1 MTITISGQDLID
13 AGLRQGR
20 WFKPALEAANSA
32 IAQGESFNAALAI
45 AAGFAPP
52 PALALRTPG
61 ALPFYANIEAET
73 PEEEA
78 NVEAVK
84 KTMTELLRTPVV
96 TAGAIMPDACP
107 SGPGSIPVGGVVSST
122 GIHPGFHSADIC
134 CSMAIT
140 VVPGASPAALLDAVH
155 KVTHFGPGGRERGKQ
170 VRMSDSLLQSFDGNE
185 FLKDLVSVAREHHA
199 TEGDGNHFA
208 YVGQLKSTGE
218 TALVTHHG
226 SRAPGAK
233 LYGKGM
239 KLAEATRRRISPE
252 TLASSAWIEADTRE
266 GEAYFDALQ
275 ILRRWTKS
283 SHYAIHDLA
292 LSVLGVA
299 AGDRWWNEHNFVF
312 RKTDGQF
319 YHAKGATPAFK
330 GYADDDTG
338 LTMIPLNMGQPI
350 LIVRGSDAA
359 HGLGFSPH
367 GAGRNLSRTAHKR
380 LMGDRPV
387 EDIVAEETRGLDCRF
402 FCGRPDISELPSAY
416 KSAASVRRQ
425 IEHFGLAEVVDEVL
439 PYGSIMA
446 GDWEVDAPWRRRK
459 RAA

>member
-52 PALALRTPG
+52 PALALREPG
-61 ALPFYANIEAET
+61 ELPFYANIEAET

-140 VVPGASPAALLDAVH
+140 VVPGVSPGALLDAVH

-170 VRMSDSLLQSFDGNE
+170 IRMSDSLLSSFDGNE
-185 FLKDLVSVAREHHA
+185 FLKDLVSVAREHYG
-199 TEGDGNHFA
+199 TQGDGNHFA

-233 LYGKGM
+233 LYAKGM
-239 KLAEATRRRISPE
+239 KLAESTRRRVSPE
-252 TLASSAWIEADTRE
+252 TLASNAWIEADTRVINPASRRVLEKSGFRSE
-266 GEAYFDALQ
+266 GSFLKSLPARGGLFPCEQFRLDRSTWSAL
-275 ILRRWTKS
+275 KS
-283 SHYAIHDLA
+283 WSASGWAHAPDLA
-292 LSVLGVA
+292 EEA
-299 AGDRWWNEHNFVF
+299 
-312 RKTDGQF
+312 
-319 YHAKGATPAFK
+319 
-330 GYADDDTG
+330 
-338 LTMIPLNMGQPI
+338 
-350 LIVRGSDAA
+350 SDA
-359 HGLGFSPH
+359 PE
-367 GAGRNLSRTAHKR
+367 
-380 LMGDRPV
+380 P
-387 EDIVAEETRGLDCRF
+387 
-402 FCGRPDISELPSAY
+402 ELPPRLQQSQ
-416 KSAASVRRQ
+416 S
-425 IEHFGLAEVVDEVL
+425 LAE
-439 PYGSIMA
+439 PCPA
-446 GDWEVDAPWRRRK
+446 
-459 RAA
+459 